1 MGSGQA
7 EKTSSSKVVDYM
19 GEAGLAGPE
28 TKDSK
33 PLAVKYYGDCE
44 GGRNSQSHRRVPWK
58 VGLEWSKHGIVPSLM
73 FSQRQHHKAAK
84 RVAPPW

>member
-33 PLAVKYYGDCE
+33 PLSVKSLGGCK
-44 GGRNSQSHRRVPWK
+44 GGRNSQSYRRVSWK
-58 VGLEWSKHGIVPSLM
+58 VGLERIKPEALYSL
-73 FSQRQHHKAAK
+73 
-84 RVAPPW
+84 